1 MASAAGHS
9 ILPGTPSS
17 WASRIIARRR
27 AVLVVALAITVISLL
42 GLSTLR
48 LDASVLSLLPAGSP
62 AADDY
67 RLYVEHF
74 LRAERVPVLVQ
85 GDDAAEVAG
94 FADVLARRLATQ
106 PAIAAVERGTAPARW
121 RAILARGDLARLLPV
136 EAHAAVAERLT
147 PASIDAALIGARRVL
162 ALPGSAG
169 VGAWVAA
176 DPLGLTGLLAQA
188 LGRGRR
194 DAAIDPRSGRPI
206 AADGRA
212 VLLLVETR
220 DDGFELAGARRI
232 AAALATAE
240 REACAETGC
249 RSVGQDELR
258 VAERPNSAGGG
269 QGASTKWLESGQ
281 RLTGRPGGES
291 VLSGAGPRV
300 AATGAFA
307 YSLEN
312 EAMFRRD
319 LALYGTLS
327 LLGVALIFS
336 WGLGRVRLLGLV
348 LPPVL
353 AAGVVTLAIG
363 RILYGPI
370 DALALAS
377 TAIFLGLGTDAAVHL
392 CARAREELAAC
403 GDVAAA
409 LERALLALVWP
420 TLLTAATTTAAF
432 GLLQL
437 SSLPAIAQLGVLNAV
452 GMVVVTAATLLVL
465 PALLCTW
472 PPWAATP
479 AGAAEM
485 GSPRWLE
492 RLAELARRRRRAV
505 LGALAMALLAAIWI
519 VVRDGVFDGRL
530 DRLLPP
536 TEAARVQAELVAL
549 FGRGDPDGAVV
560 IDSGDE
566 RGEAALEAVL
576 ERSEAVTT
584 RLGMSV
590 AKGDIKDIFG
600 PAALLPSRREQ
611 ARRLAAWQRL
621 PLAAAAA
628 RLSTGLVTQG
638 FAPGAFAP
646 VLAALRTQPE
656 PLSAPEI
663 PLPGLEALRQ
673 QHLVRQAD
681 GRVLALVAFEP
692 RDRAALLEIAPGLR
706 TDFGR
711 GAGPRVAVTGRSI
724 LEEAL
729 DRGLRREARMYLL
742 ALLVALV
749 ALLLGRGHGR
759 RAVLLAV
766 LVPVASLLLTLAIL
780 RLLGR
785 ALDPVSIAVVPL
797 VLGIGIDDA
806 IFALERGRE
815 LGDVTAA
822 IIVTGR
828 ALLVTT
834 LTTVV
839 GFAALGL
846 SLNPALA
853 GFGIAGAVGLMC
865 CLVLTIVLLPAGTH
879 LPDAG
884 PPA

>member
-1 MASAAGHS
+1 MALPAG
-9 ILPGTPSS
+9 PSPLSGAPPS
-17 WASRIIARRR
+17 WASRIIAHRRR
-27 AVLVVALAITVISLL
+27 VLGAALAITAISVVCL
-42 GLSTLR
+42 GTLR

-94 FADVLARRLATQ
+94 FAEVLAGRLAAQ
-106 PAIAAVERGTAPARW
+106 PAIAAVERGTAPAQW

-136 EAHAAVAERLT
+136 EAHAAVADRLA
-147 PASIDAALIGARRVL
+147 PASIDAALTGARRVL

-169 VGAWVAA
+169 VGAWVQA

-188 LGRGRR
+188 LGRDRR

-212 VLLLVETR
+212 VLLLAETR
-220 DDGFELAGARRI
+220 DDGFDLAGARRI

-240 REACAETGC
+240 REACAEDGC
-249 RSVGQDELR
+249 PNAGPERQR
-258 VAERPNSAGGG
+258 VAAR
-269 QGASTKWLESGQ
+269 SGSEGT
-281 RLTGRPGGES
+281 LP
-291 VLSGAGPRV
+291 GAGLRV

-307 YSLEN
+307 YTLEN
-312 EAMFRRD
+312 EALFRRD
-319 LALYGTLS
+319 LALYGTVS

-363 RILYGPI
+363 RMLYGPI

-392 CARAREELAAC
+392 CARAREELAAS
-403 GDVAAA
+403 GDVAVA
-409 LERALLALVWP
+409 LERALLALLWP
-420 TLLTAATTTAAF
+420 TLLTAATTTVAF

-452 GMVVVTAATLLVL
+452 GMVVVTVATLVVL
-465 PALLCTW
+465 PALLCAW
-472 PPWAATP
+472 PPWDAAP
-479 AGAAEM
+479 AEAAAM

-492 RLAELARRRRRAV
+492 FLAEMARRRRRVV
-505 LGALAMALLAAIWI
+505 LGALAMALLGATWV

-536 TEAARVQAELVAL
+536 TAAARVQAELVAL

-560 IDSGDE
+560 IDSGAM
-566 RGEAALEAVL
+566 RGDAALEAVL
-576 ERSEAVTT
+576 ERSEDVTT
-584 RLGMSV
+584 RLGAS
-590 AKGDIKDIFG
+590 AARGEIKDVFG

-621 PLAAAAA
+621 PRAAAAA
-628 RLSTGLVTQG
+628 RLETGLGEQG

-646 VLAALRTQPE
+646 ALAALRTLPE
-656 PLSAPEI
+656 PVSALAI

-692 RDRAALLEIAPGLR
+692 RDRATLLELAPLLQ
-706 TDFGR
+706 TEFGSDD
-711 GAGPRVAVTGRSI
+711 GPRVAVTGRSI

-749 ALLLGRGHGR
+749 ALLLGRGHTP

-766 LVPVASLLLTLAIL
+766 LVPVTSLLLTLAFL

-822 IIVTGR
+822 IVATGR
-828 ALLVTT
+828 ALLITT

-839 GFAALGL
+839 GFAALAL
-846 SLNPALA
+846 SLNPALV
-853 GFGIAGAVGLMC
+853 GFGIAGAVGLMW
-865 CLVLTIVLLPAGTH
+865 CLVLTIVLLPAGTR
-879 LPDAG
+879 LADAG
-884 PPA
+884 LPL